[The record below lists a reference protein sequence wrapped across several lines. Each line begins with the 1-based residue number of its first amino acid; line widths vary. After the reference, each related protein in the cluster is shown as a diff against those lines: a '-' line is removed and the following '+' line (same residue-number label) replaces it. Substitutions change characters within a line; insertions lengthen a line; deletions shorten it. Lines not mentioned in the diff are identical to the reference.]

1 MCGITGII
9 DYSNNL
15 NNKENILKMNKSI
28 IHRGP
33 DQQGTYIDKNVALGH
48 VRLSIIDLSE
58 KGKQPMSDNTGQIQI
73 VFNGEIYNF
82 QEIKK
87 NLSEFEF
94 KSRTDTEVIIYG
106 YKKWGLENTLSKFN
120 GMFSF
125 CLWDNV
131 KKEAYLVRDR
141 FGKKPL
147 YYTIYKGSVIFASE
161 IKAILALDFI
171 KRGVDRESLY
181 YYLSFLSTP
190 APKTLFEGIY
200 KVPAGHYLKINKSK
214 VELVKY
220 FDINKDFNIDYS
232 LKPNQVLLDKVEKQL
247 KESVSLRQM
256 SDVPQGVYL
265 SGGVDSSLLVALN
278 SKIKKDPINTFSIT
292 FNDKGLD
299 EEKYSDIVAKQYQTN
314 HHKELLDEDKM
325 YSALDKI
332 IYYEDEP
339 IADPVNLPLY
349 YLAKMTRNNGVIVT
363 HVGEGADELFCGYKY
378 YQILYN
384 NYNYFKLLSKT
395 KAIVNPLLPL
405 LPKSRNRERF
415 AVNYFINS
423 QISSRNVMAFYDSE
437 KYFLN
442 YDTKNYSS
450 EKKLAEYAKY
460 KSTKVEEF
468 FFDLR
473 STELQLRLPE
483 LLFMR
488 LDKFTMANS
497 LESRAPFMDYNL
509 VKLAYS
515 IPVTTHMYN
524 NQPKYLLKKI
534 SEKYLPKD
542 LIYRKKIG
550 FGAPIEDFFN
560 YYEDNLEKTLKQNF
574 MKKEFDINKFETL
587 LQHKSNK
594 QNHFKLWALLN
605 YSLWY
610 ERWINDK

>member
-15 NNKENILKMNKSI
+15 NNKEDILKMNKSI

-33 DQQGTYIDKNVALGH
+33 DQQGTYIDRNVALGH

-58 KGKQPMSDNTGQIQI
+58 KGKQPMSDNTEDIQI
-73 VFNGEIYNF
+73 VYNGEIYNF
-82 QEIKK
+82 QDIKK
-87 NLSEFEF
+87 KLKEFEF
-94 KSRTDTEVIIYG
+94 KSKTDTEVIICA
-106 YKKWGLENTLSKFN
+106 YKKWGLENALSKFN
-120 GMFSF
+120 GMFAF

-131 KKEAYLVRDR
+131 KNEAYLVRDR

-147 YYTIYKGSVIFASE
+147 YYTIYNGSVIFASE
-161 IKAILALDFI
+161 IKAILELDFI
-171 KRGVDRESLY
+171 KREVDKESLY

-190 APKTLFEGIY
+190 ASKTLFKDIY
-200 KVPAGHYLKINKSK
+200 KVPAGHYLKIRRSGT
-214 VELVKY
+214 ELIKY
-220 FDINKDFNIDYS
+220 FDINNDFNIDYS
-232 LKPNQVLLDKVEKQL
+232 LKPNQSLLEKVENQL
-247 KESVSLRQM
+247 QESVSLRQM

-292 FNDKGLD
+292 FNDKSLD
-299 EEKYSDIVAKQYQTN
+299 EEKYSDMVAKQYQTN
-314 HHKELLDEDKM
+314 HHKECLDEDKM

-332 IYYEDEP
+332 IYHEDEP

-349 YLAKMTRNNGVIVT
+349 YLAKMTRDNGVIVT

-384 NYNYFKLLSKT
+384 NFRYFKLLNSTKT
-395 KAIVNPLLPL
+395 IINPLLSL
-405 LPKSRNRERF
+405 LPRSRNRERF
-415 AVNYFINS
+415 AIDYFINS
-423 QISSRNVMAFYDSE
+423 HISSRNVMAFYDSE
-437 KYFLN
+437 KDFLN
-442 YDTKNYSS
+442 YNTNNLSS
-450 EKKLAEYAKY
+450 EKKLTEYAKY
-460 KSTKVEEF
+460 KSTNVNEF

-515 IPVTTHMYN
+515 IPVTTHMHN
-524 NQPKYLLKKI
+524 NHPKYLLKKI
-534 SEKYLPKD
+534 SEKYLPKE

-550 FGAPIEDFFN
+550 FGAPLDDFFN
-560 YYEDNLEKTLKQNF
+560 YYSDNLDKQLR
-574 MKKEFDINKFETL
+574 KEFMNKHFNTNKFESL
-587 LQHKSNK
+587 LQHRSNK
-594 QNHFKLWALLN
+594 NNHFKLWALLN

-610 ERWINDK
+610 ERWIDK

>member
-15 NNKENILKMNKSI
+15 NNKDNILKMNKSI

-33 DQQGTYIDKNVALGH
+33 DQQGTYTARNIALGH

-58 KGKQPMSDNTGQIQI
+58 NGKQPMSDNTGEIQI

-82 QEIKK
+82 GEIKK
-87 NLSEFEF
+87 DLKEFDF
-94 KSRTDTEVIIYG
+94 KSKTDTEVIIYG

-120 GMFSF
+120 GMFAF

-131 KKEAYLVRDR
+131 KNEAYLVRDR

-147 YYTIYKGSVIFASE
+147 YYTIYNNTVIFASE
-161 IKAILALDFI
+161 IKAILELDFI
-171 KRGVDRESLY
+171 KRKVDKESLY

-200 KVPAGHYLKINKSK
+200 KVPAGYYLKIRRSGT
-214 VELVKY
+214 ELIKY

-232 LKPNQVLLDKVEKQL
+232 KKPCKELLDKIENQL
-247 KESVSLRQM
+247 QESVSLRQM

-278 SKIKKDPINTFSIT
+278 SKIKTDPINTFSIT
-292 FNDKGLD
+292 FNDKSLD
-299 EEKYSDIVAKQYQTN
+299 EEKYSDMVAKQYQTN

-332 IYYEDEP
+332 IYHEDEP

-378 YQILYN
+378 YQIMYN
-384 NYNYFKLLSKT
+384 NYKYFKLLNST
-395 KAIVNPLLPL
+395 KAIINPLLSL
-405 LPKSRNRERF
+405 LPASRNREKF

-423 QISSRNVMAFYDSE
+423 HVSSRNIMAFYDSE
-437 KYFLN
+437 KDFLN
-442 YDTKNYSS
+442 YDTTNLSS
-450 EKKLAEYAKY
+450 EKKLTEYAKY
-460 KSTKVEEF
+460 KSTNINEF

-515 IPVTTHMYN
+515 IPVTTHMYT

-534 SEKYLPKD
+534 SEKYLPKE

-550 FGAPIEDFFN
+550 FGAPLEDFFD
-560 YYEDNLEKTLKQNF
+560 YYKDNLDKQLR
-574 MKKEFDINKFETL
+574 KEFMNKQFDTYKFEKL
-587 LQHKSNK
+587 LQNRSNK
-594 QNHFKLWALLN
+594 KTHFKLWALLN

-610 ERWINDK
+610 ERWMND

>member
-15 NNKENILKMNKSI
+15 NTKDNILKMNKSI

-33 DQQGTYIDKNVALGH
+33 DQQGTYIDRNVALGH

-58 KGKQPMSDNTGQIQI
+58 NGKQPMSDNTGEIQI

-82 QEIKK
+82 QDIKK
-87 NLSEFEF
+87 NLKEFEF

-106 YKKWGLENTLSKFN
+106 YKKWGLENTLHKFN
-120 GMFSF
+120 GMFAF
-125 CLWDNV
+125 CLWDNE
-131 KKEAYLVRDR
+131 KQEAYLVRDR
-141 FGKKPL
+141 FGKKPV
-147 YYTIYKGSVIFASE
+147 YYTIYNGAVIFASE
-161 IKAILALDFI
+161 IKAILELDFI
-171 KRGVDRESLY
+171 KRGVDKDSLY

-200 KVPAGHYLKINKSK
+200 KVPVGHYLKIRRSGT
-214 VELVKY
+214 ELIKY

-232 LKPNQVLLDKVEKQL
+232 QKLNKALLDKIEAQL
-247 KESVSLRQM
+247 QESVSLRQM

-278 SKIKKDPINTFSIT
+278 SKIKKDPINTFSII
-292 FNDKGLD
+292 FNDKSLD
-299 EEKYSDIVAKQYQTN
+299 EEKYSDMVAKQYQTN

-332 IYYEDEP
+332 IYHEDEP

-378 YQILYN
+378 YQILYTN
-384 NYNYFKLLSKT
+384 FKYFKLMNNFKFLSM
-395 KAIVNPLLPL
+395 PLANC
-405 LPKSRNRERF
+405 LPKSKNVMKY
-415 AVNYFINS
+415 AAKYFINS
-423 QISSRNVMAFYDSE
+423 HISSRNVMAFYDSE
-437 KYFLN
+437 MGFLN
-442 YDTKNYSS
+442 YNTNDLSS

-460 KSTKVEEF
+460 KSTNVNEF

-515 IPVTTHMYN
+515 IPTTTHMHN
-524 NQPKYLLKKI
+524 NEPKYLLKKVA
-534 SEKYLPKD
+534 EKYLPRD
-542 LIYRKKIG
+542 LIYRRKIG
-550 FGAPIEDFFN
+550 FGAPIGDFFD
-560 YYEDNLEKTLKQNF
+560 YYDDNLEKMLRQDYMNKA
-574 MKKEFDINKFETL
+574 FDTNKFEKL
-587 LQHKSNK
+587 LKNK
-594 QNHFKLWALLN
+594 KNRNNHFRLWALLN

-610 ERWINDK
+610 QRWIDE

>member
-1 MCGITGII
+1 MCGISGII
-9 DYSNNL
+9 DYSNNQ
-15 NNKENILKMNKSI
+15 NTKENILKMNKEL

-33 DQQGTYIDKNVALGH
+33 DQQGTHTDINFSLGH
-48 VRLSIIDLSE
+48 VRLSIVDLSE
-58 KGKQPMSDNTGQIQI
+58 KGKQPMSDKSESIWITY
-73 VFNGEIYNF
+73 NGEIYNY

-87 NLSEFEF
+87 NLTESEF
-94 KSRTDTEVIIYG
+94 KSKTDTEVIIYG
-106 YKKWGLENTLSKFN
+106 YKKFGLENFLKQTN
-120 GMFSF
+120 GMFAF
-125 CLWDNV
+125 CLWDKQKN
-131 KKEAYLVRDR
+131 EGYLVRDR

-147 YYTIYKGSVIFASE
+147 YYTNYNGAIIFASE
-161 IKAILALDFI
+161 IKAILALDLVN
-171 KRGVDRESLY
+171 KEVDQESLY

-190 APKTLFEGIY
+190 APKTLFKGIY
-200 KVPAGHYLKINKSK
+200 KVPAGHYLKISKSK
-214 VELVKY
+214 TELVRY
-220 FDINKDFNIDYS
+220 FDINKEFDIDYS
-232 LKPNQVLLDKVEKQL
+232 LKPSQKLLDEIEKKLQ
-247 KESVSLRQM
+247 ESISLRQM

-278 SKIKKDPINTFSIT
+278 SKIRKEPVNTFSIT
-292 FNDKGLD
+292 FNDRSLN
-299 EEKYSDIVAKQYQTN
+299 EEKYSDMVAKQYQTN

-332 IYYEDEP
+332 IYHEDEP

-384 NYNYFKLLSKT
+384 NYNYFKILNTLKPITKPLLS
-395 KAIVNPLLPL
+395 ILPES
-405 LPKSRNRERF
+405 KNREKYTLE
-415 AVNYFINS
+415 YFINS
-423 QISSRNVMAFYDSE
+423 HTSSRNIMAFYDSE
-437 KYFLN
+437 KQFLN
-442 YDTKNYSS
+442 YDIKNYSS
-450 EKKLAEYAKY
+450 EKKLQEFAKY
-460 KSTKVEEF
+460 KSTDLNKF

-509 VKLAYS
+509 VKLTYS
-515 IPVTTHMYN
+515 IPTTTHIHN

-534 SEKYLPKD
+534 AEKYLSSD

-550 FGAPIEDFFN
+550 FGAPIGDFFD
-560 YYEDNLEKTLKQNF
+560 YYGDNLEKLLRQDY
-574 MKKEFDINKFETL
+574 MKKEFNVNKFEKL
-587 LQHKSNK
+587 LKNK
-594 QNHFKLWALLN
+594 KNKNNHFRLWALLN

-610 ERWINDK
+610 QRWIDE